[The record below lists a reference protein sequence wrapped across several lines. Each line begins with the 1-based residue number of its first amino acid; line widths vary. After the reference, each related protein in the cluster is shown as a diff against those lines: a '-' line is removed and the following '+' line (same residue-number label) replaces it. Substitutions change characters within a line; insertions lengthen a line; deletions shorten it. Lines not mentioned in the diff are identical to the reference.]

1 MSAQAEADE
10 VIAQLRAE
18 VLVMQESAGAE
29 AILVANAA
37 AGASWSQPRTWSEFI
52 HELIGRQWVGRCRSD
67 ESCDCVIGVAE
78 VPSGVGEGLLD
89 SMASR
94 RR

>member
-37 AGASWSQPRTWSEFI
+37 AGASWSQPRTWGMTFWC
-52 HELIGRQWVGRCRSD
+52 GQ
-67 ESCDCVIGVAE
+67 
-78 VPSGVGEGLLD
+78 EGLSTMGLEAIGL
-89 SMASR
+89 S
-94 RR
+94 